1 MVNFTSREIDRSMK
15 RYGVAVTSA
24 SSPDYPVLYYKQKK
38 EKKKAVSFNSNF
50 VKFLGPS
57 VHEAQCRIEF
67 L

>member
-1 MVNFTSREIDRSMK
+1 MK